1 MIAYL
6 TGLAESLGADALM
19 IKVGGIGYKVF
30 VPAKSRQGLRADQP
44 ISVYVH
50 THVREDALDL
60 YGFATL
66 DELKLFELI
75 INVSGIGPKT
85 GLLLLNFGVDE
96 ITVAVSKADLDF
108 FTAIPRLGKKNA
120 QKIIIELKPKLG
132 DLEDLN
138 LADESPETNQAL
150 QALVGLGF
158 SKKEA
163 IAALRQSPADLDL
176 ELRISTAL
184 KYLGQHGR

>member
-6 TGLAESLGADALM
+6 TGPAESLGAESLM
-19 IKVGGIGYKVF
+19 IKANGVGYKVF
-30 VPAKSRQGLRADQP
+30 VPSKLRQGLKADQP
-44 ISVYVH
+44 LSVYIH

-60 YGFATL
+60 YGFAIL
-66 DELKLFELI
+66 DELRLFELI
-75 INVSGIGPKT
+75 INISGIGPKT
-85 GLLLLNFGVDE
+85 GLLLLNSSVEE
-96 ITVAVSKADLDF
+96 ITAAVSKADLDF

>member
-1 MIAYL
+1 M
-6 TGLAESLGADALM
+6 
-19 IKVGGIGYKVF
+19 F
-30 VPAKSRQGLRADQP
+30 VPSKLRQGLKADQP
-44 ISVYVH
+44 LSVYIH

-60 YGFATL
+60 YGFASL
-66 DELKLFELI
+66 DELRLFELI
-75 INVSGIGPKT
+75 INISGIGPKT

-150 QALVGLGF
+150 QAL
-158 SKKEA
+158 EA
-163 IAALRQSPADLDL
+163 SAALRQSPADLDL
-176 ELRISTAL
+176 ELRVSTAL

>member
-6 TGLAESLGADALM
+6 TGPAESLGADALM
-19 IKVGGIGYKVF
+19 IRVGDIGYKVF
-30 VPAKSRQGLRADQP
+30 VPAKLRQGLKADQP

-60 YGFATL
+60 YGFTTL

-85 GLLLLNFGVDE
+85 GLLILNFSVDE
-96 ITVAVSKADLDF
+96 ITAAVSKADLDF

-120 QKIIIELKPKLG
+120 QKVIIELKPKLG
-132 DLEDLN
+132 DLEELN
-138 LADESPETNQAL
+138 LAGESPETNQAL
-150 QALVGLGF
+150 QALTNLGF

-163 IAALRQSPADLDL
+163 ISALRQSPADLDL
-176 ELRISTAL
+176 ETRIKTAI
-184 KYLGQHGR
+184 KYLGPHG